1 MQVRAKLRCRGLHLR
16 QVHPEGEPV
25 GIVEVHHPIP
35 ATGDYERIGAFLPEE
50 RIAFGTADQGI
61 VPGAAADGIVAFAA
75 TAEVSPVAAVD
86 GVGAIL
92 PE

>member
-1 MQVRAKLRCRGLHLR
+1 MKVRPELRCRGLHLR
-16 QVHPEGEPV
+16 QVHADGEPV
-25 GIVEVHHPIP
+25 GIVEIHHPIP
-35 ATGDYERIGAFLPEE
+35 ATGDYEHVSARPAEE

-75 TAEVSPVAAVD
+75 TAAVSPVAAVD
-86 GVGAIL
+86 GVGAIP